1 MFTLSGGAPA
11 VKAGPQAPDD
21 DGRPAPAPL
30 YLAFCGPDYI
40 DCGAYLPGF
49 VELLL
54 KERRGAEDLAV
65 WMDDRPG
72 GGAGYRLVALI
83 REGAPGA
90 GPTVTYF

>member
-1 MFTLSGGAPA
+1 
-11 VKAGPQAPDD
+11 
-21 DGRPAPAPL
+21 
-30 YLAFCGPDYI
+30 
-40 DCGAYLPGF
+40 